1 MAILEEVAMTKKPLE
16 AIEEYFS
23 KVSDPRVDRTKEHKL
38 IDLIGIAICA
48 VICGAEGWTDIENF
62 GNSKVVWLKTFL
74 ELPNGIPSH
83 DTFGRVFSLLD
94 AQQFE
99 LAFYEWV
106 LAVNQIIHGQIINID
121 GKRLGGSEDKLLGK
135 RAIYMVSAWAEE
147 NEIVLGQ
154 RKVDEKSNEI
164 AAIPEL
170 LKILAIA
177 GCIVTIDAIGTQTHI
192 AQTII
197 AAQAD
202 YVLSVKEN
210 QGHLYEDVSVLFAV
224 DQAHNFKYASLDYH
238 KTANKGHGRI
248 EIRECWSTS
257 DPAYLNLIR
266 EKENWTGLQSIVM
279 IVGTR
284 IVAGKE
290 TKKVRYYISSLPSNP
305 KRLLHIVRRHWAI
318 ENELHWVLDVALNE
332 DYSRVRKEQ
341 APENFA
347 VLRHIALNLLKQE
360 KTAKGGIYAKQL
372 QAAWKEDYLLKVLS
386 SGI

>member
-1 MAILEEVAMTKKPLE
+1 MPKKPLE
-16 AIEEYFS
+16 AIEEQFS
-23 KVSDPRVDRTKEHKL
+23 KVTDPRKDRTKDHKL
-38 IDLIGIAICA
+38 IDIIVIAICA

-62 GNSKVVWLKTFL
+62 GNSKLSWLKTFL

-83 DTFGRVFSLLD
+83 DTFGRVFSMLD
-94 AQQFE
+94 AQQFQ

-106 LAVNQIIHGQIINID
+106 LAVNEIVHGQIINID
-121 GKRLGGSEDKLLGK
+121 GKRLAGSEDKFLGK

-164 AAIPEL
+164 TAIPEL
-170 LKILAIA
+170 LKLLAIS

-197 AAQAD
+197 EAQAD

-210 QGHLYEDVSVLFAV
+210 QGHLFEDISVLFAV
-224 DQAHNFKYASLDYH
+224 DQAHDFKYATLEYH
-238 KTANKGHGRI
+238 QEVNKGHGRL
-248 EIRECWSTS
+248 ETRECWCTS

-266 EKENWTGLQSIVM
+266 DRDNWTALQSIA
-279 IVGTR
+279 IVVSTR
-284 IVAGKE
+284 IVAGKQ
-290 TKKVRYYISSLPSNP
+290 TKKVRYYISSLPSDP

-318 ENELHWVLDVALNE
+318 ENELHWVLDVALKE
-332 DYSRVRKEQ
+332 DHSRVRKDQ
-341 APENFA
+341 APENLA

-360 KTAKGGIYAKQL
+360 KTAKGGIHAKQL

-386 SGI
+386 AGV